1 MLIVCLLSE
10 EQLVAELGVYKK
22 HRKAQ
27 AQIPQPKFFKLKA
40 QAQIPQPKS

>member
-1 MLIVCLLSE
+1 MAAMNTHSVRAGRLK
-10 EQLVAELGVYKK
+10 A

-27 AQIPQPKFFKLKA
+27 AQIPQPKCFKLKA